1 MADDKLIK
9 ALQDIVGAKGV
20 ISEKDRL
27 EDYSHDEFSLPTI
40 KNLPQVAVR
49 PNNADDISKI
59 LKLANKENIPVTP
72 RGGGTGLCGGCV
84 PAKGGIL
91 ILFDNLNKVLEVDK
105 ENLMVVVEA
114 GVILKDLYACVEKEG
129 LFFPPHPGDDTATIG
144 GVVATNAGGSR
155 AVKHGTVRNFIRGLE
170 VVLPQGD
177 IINIGGKFIKN
188 STGFSLL
195 HLLIGS
201 EGTLGIITKA
211 TISLVAPPKE
221 TSTLVVPYNTIHD
234 AIKTV
239 PTIMKNNALPLA
251 IEFIEADAIELTE
264 KFTGKDWPVKNAN
277 PVRHYSA
284 NGSASGVSN
293 GTKEYLLIIVD
304 GEKDE
309 VERISEAI
317 ADMCLKNNA
326 KDVFVADGK
335 TKQKEIL
342 EFRSQMYEAM
352 KPNCI
357 ETLDIVVPI
366 SEVVNH
372 VEVVHKIEKEH
383 KIWLPT
389 YGHAGDGNAHTHIMK
404 FGFKDGR
411 PDFSV
416 KKDWQQVYPVVRDLI
431 HEDAKKRGGMVS
443 GEHGIGLV
451 KKEYLADFLDEKQ
464 IGFMK
469 SIKGIVD
476 PKGILNPDKIF

>member
-9 ALQDIVGAKGV
+9 TLQDIVGVKNV

-49 PNNADDISKI
+49 PNNASDISKI

-105 ENLMVVVEA
+105 ENLMVTAEP
-114 GVILKDLYACVEKEG
+114 GVILKDLYTHVEKDG

-144 GVVATNAGGSR
+144 GVIATNAGGSR
-155 AVKHGTVRNFIRGLE
+155 AVKHGTVRNFIRALE
-170 VVLPQGD
+170 IVLPQGD
-177 IINIGGKFIKN
+177 IINVGGKFIKN
-188 STGFSLL
+188 STGFNLL
-195 HLLIGS
+195 HLFIGS
-201 EGTLGIITKA
+201 EGTLGVITKA
-211 TISLVAPPKE
+211 TIGLLVPPKE
-221 TSTLVVPYNTIHD
+221 TSTLVVPYDTIHD

-239 PTIMKNNALPLA
+239 PVIIKNNILPLA
-251 IEFIEADAIELTE
+251 VEFIEADAIELTE
-264 KFTGKDWPVKNAN
+264 KFTGKDWPVKNAK
-277 PVRHYSA
+277 A
-284 NGSASGVSN
+284 
-293 GTKEYLLIIVD
+293 YLLVIVD
-304 GEKDE
+304 GEKEE
-309 VERISEAI
+309 VERLSEVI
-317 ADMCLKNNA
+317 ADMCFKNNA

-335 TKQKEIL
+335 AKQKQIL
-342 EFRSQMYEAM
+342 EFRSQMYEAI

-372 VEVVHKIEKEH
+372 IEAVHKIEKEH

-404 FGFKDGR
+404 FGFKDGQ

-416 KKDWQQVYPVVRDLI
+416 KKDWQQVYPVVRDLV

-451 KKEYLADFLDEKQ
+451 KKEYLTDFLDEKQ
-464 IGFMK
+464 VGFMR

-476 PKGILNPDKIF
+476 PKGILNPGKIF